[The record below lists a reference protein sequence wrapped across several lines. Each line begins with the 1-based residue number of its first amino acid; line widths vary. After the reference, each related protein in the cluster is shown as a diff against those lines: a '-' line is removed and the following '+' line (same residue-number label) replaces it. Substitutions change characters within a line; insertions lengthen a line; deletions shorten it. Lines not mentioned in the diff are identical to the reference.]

1 MKKEDTIT
9 AAYCI
14 FDVLPGTDPQKM
26 EAYRSRVFATV
37 EQYGGRYV
45 VLGGKFDVVE
55 GDWRPVFLVII
66 EFPRS

>member
-1 MKKEDTIT
+1 MSYQEPILRRWRHTGV
-9 AAYCI
+9 AS
-14 FDVLPGTDPQKM
+14 LP
-26 EAYRSRVFATV
+26 RS